1 MKLKGKKIAIFIED
15 IFEDLEYWYPYYRMK
30 EEGAEVTVIGTGKES
45 YKGKNGLS
53 AHEDV
58 SIDKSTPDEYDGL
71 IIPGGYS
78 PDIMRRIKRMVD
90 FVRELHT
97 SGKPIASIC
106 HGPWMLASAEII
118 KGVKITGSLGIK
130 DDLVHAGGIWV
141 DEEVIQDRNII
152 TSRKPEDLPAFCRE
166 FIAVFD

>member
-90 FVRELHT
+90 FVREVHT

>member
-78 PDIMRRIKRMVD
+78 PDKMRRIKRMVD
-90 FVRELHT
+90 FVREVHA
-97 SGKPIASIC
+97 SDKPVASIC

-118 KGVKITGSLGIK
+118 QGVKITGSLGIK

-141 DEEVIQDRNII
+141 DAEVIQDRNII
-152 TSRKPEDLPAFCRE
+152 TSRKPDDLPAFCRE
-166 FIAVFD
+166 FIAAFD